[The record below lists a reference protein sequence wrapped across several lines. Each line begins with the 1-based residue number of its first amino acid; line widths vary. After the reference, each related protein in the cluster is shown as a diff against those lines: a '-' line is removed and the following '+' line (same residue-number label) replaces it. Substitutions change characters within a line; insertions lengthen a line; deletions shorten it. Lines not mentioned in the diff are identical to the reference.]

1 MWGLGMNGLP
11 KEMSDY
17 LNRMLLEEQE
27 DREAFAAELEGF
39 SEADLMAFVPDVY
52 QKSIYKIDYGKLK
65 EKGIMLI
72 SFDIDDTISDSIW
85 NKMRGALPGVKVTM
99 PKDAKNLFRA
109 KLLEYGL
116 WRKHHKEIKGDQ
128 YYQLGE
134 LPKYQTKQAP
144 FPSAQKNDVEAAA
157 ADLIQQVAAD
167 QDKTYTLEELQ
178 QISIRITRAQA

>member
-1 MWGLGMNGLP
+1 MGIIKKGANLMWGLGMNGLP

-72 SFDIDDTISDSIW
+72 SFDIDDMWPTEPTS
-85 NKMRGALPGVKVTM
+85 RYA
-99 PKDAKNLFRA
+99 
-109 KLLEYGL
+109 
-116 WRKHHKEIKGDQ
+116 
-128 YYQLGE
+128 
-134 LPKYQTKQAP
+134 
-144 FPSAQKNDVEAAA
+144 
-157 ADLIQQVAAD
+157 
-167 QDKTYTLEELQ
+167 
-178 QISIRITRAQA
+178 